1 MKAREMTTGAGK
13 RQGPTL
19 PAPIAKI
26 VKQRYLFL
34 LLLPG
39 LVYFLIFKYYPM
51 YGVTIAFKEYDPNLG
66 IMDSPWAGLKYF
78 QRLFETPYILTL
90 VENTLKISLLKIILG
105 FPAPIIFALLLNE
118 ITHTLFKRTLQTI
131 SYLPHFLSW
140 VVVAGVA
147 FQIFSPSYGLYGY
160 IYNLFGWET
169 GVPLADTDTFIPILI
184 GTDIWKEI
192 GYGSIIYLAALAGVG
207 SEMYEAARI
216 DGAGRFKQCL
226 YITLPSLIPII
237 SMMFILR
244 LGNILDGGFDQIFNL
259 YSPAV
264 YGVSDIIDTY
274 VYRIGLENFE
284 YSFSTAVGLC
294 KSVIGAALVVSA
306 NWVVGKFTERSIW

>member
-1 MKAREMTTGAGK
+1 M
-13 RQGPTL
+13 
-19 PAPIAKI
+19 
-26 VKQRYLFL
+26 
-34 LLLPG
+34 
-39 LVYFLIFKYYPM
+39 
-51 YGVTIAFKEYDPNLG
+51 
-66 IMDSPWAGLKYF
+66 
-78 QRLFETPYILTL
+78 
-90 VENTLKISLLKIILG
+90 
-105 FPAPIIFALLLNE
+105 
-118 ITHTLFKRTLQTI
+118 
-131 SYLPHFLSW
+131 
-140 VVVAGVA
+140 
-147 FQIFSPSYGLYGY
+147 
-160 IYNLFGWET
+160 FGWET

>member
-1 MKAREMTTGAGK
+1 MQTEKTVKQFVASI
-13 RQGPTL
+13 PN
-19 PAPIAKI
+19 PI
-26 VKQRYLFL
+26 VKIGKQKYLFL

-51 YGVTIAFKEYDPNLG
+51 YGIIIAFKEYDPLLG
-66 IMDSPWAGLKYF
+66 ILHSPWAGLKYF
-78 QRLFETPYILTL
+78 NRLFESPYIWTL
-90 VENTLKISLLKIILG
+90 IENTLKISFLKILFG
-105 FPAPIIFALLLNE
+105 FPAPILFALLLNE
-118 ITHTLFKRTLQTI
+118 IVRAKFKRVLQTI

-140 VVVAGVA
+140 VVVAGVSL
-147 FQIFSPSYGLYGY
+147 QVFSPSYGIYGY
-160 IYNLFGWET
+160 IYKLFGWKT
-169 GVPLADTDTFIPILI
+169 GVPLADSSAFVSILI
-184 GTDIWKEI
+184 GTDVWKEM
-192 GYGSIIYLAALAGVG
+192 GYGSVIYLAALATVG
-207 SEMYEAARI
+207 NDMYDAAKI

-226 YITLPSLIPII
+226 YITLPSLLPVI

-244 LGNILDGGFDQIFNL
+244 LGNILDGGFDQIFTM

-294 KSVIGAALVVSA
+294 KDVIGALLVVSA
-306 NWVVGKFTERSIW
+306 NWLVGKFTERSIW

>member
-1 MKAREMTTGAGK
+1 MKTREDTTIAMK
-13 RQGPTL
+13 RRGLHL
-19 PAPIAKI
+19 PMPIAKI
-26 VKQRYLFL
+26 AKQRYLFL

-39 LVYFLIFKYYPM
+39 LVYFLVFKYYPM
-51 YGVTIAFKEYDPNLG
+51 YGLVIAFKDYDPNLG
-66 IMDSPWAGLKYF
+66 IMNSPWAGLKYF
-78 QRLFETPYILTL
+78 ERLFETPYIITL
-90 VENTLKISLLKIILG
+90 IKNTLKISLLKLVFG

-118 ITHTLFKRTLQTI
+118 ITRVYFKRVVQTI

-140 VVVAGVA
+140 VVVSGVA

-160 IYNLFGWET
+160 IYNLFGWQT
-169 GVPLADTDTFIPILI
+169 GVPLADADAFIPILI

-192 GYGSIIYLAALAGVG
+192 GFASIIYLAALASVG
-207 SEMYEAARI
+207 SEMYEAAKI

-244 LGNILDGGFDQIFNL
+244 LGDILDGGFDQIFNL

-264 YGVSDIIDTY
+264 YGVADIIDTF

-294 KSVIGAALVVSA
+294 KAAIGAVLVVSA
-306 NWVVGKFTERSIW
+306 NWVVGKFTGRSIW